1 MVPEF
6 EKVVENT
13 AAGDISKP
21 FKSRYGWH
29 IVKVEDRRM
38 QDVTMDLR
46 RNMARSILHERKF
59 DEELDI
65 WLRNIRDEAYV
76 DIK

>member
-1 MVPEF
+1 MEATPIG
-6 EKVVENT
+6 K
-13 AAGDISKP
+13 ISEP

-46 RNMARSILHERKF
+46 RNMARNILHERKF
-59 DEELDI
+59 GEELDI
-65 WLRNIRDEAYV
+65 WLRKIRDEAYV

>member
-1 MVPEF
+1 MESTDIG
-6 EKVVENT
+6 N
-13 AAGDISKP
+13 ISKP

-46 RNMARSILHERKF
+46 RNMARNILHERKF
-59 DEELDI
+59 EEELDI
-65 WLRNIRDEAYV
+65 WLRKIRDEAYV